1 MWNSK
6 LWCSQ
11 RAIVKIVAFT
21 NLSNIGPKFQTAC
34 LSAKTPRLFPFF
46 FWLLGFFG
54 HSQHGQWVRE
64 SLYTV
69 WGRRGLW
76 GFFFLGYFSV
86 HNFVGLW
93 QSQTSPI
100 PLRHGLWL
108 GLDCSCPKPCGWGA
122 GQKKWGKCGSF
133 WYSCFWEIRCPTIS
147 ACGNARLFCHVYHHC
162 LCNSKWISLCW
173 NLMLHCHIKWK

>member
-1 MWNSK
+1 MSICQNPQAVSLFLLTSWVLQSFPT
-6 LWCSQ
+6 WPRSQ
-11 RAIVKIVAFT
+11 REFVHSLRKKGSLRF
-21 NLSNIGPKFQTAC
+21 
-34 LSAKTPRLFPFF
+34 LFSRIF
-46 FWLLGFFG
+46 
-54 HSQHGQWVRE
+54 
-64 SLYTV
+64 SL
-69 WGRRGLW
+69 
-76 GFFFLGYFSV
+76 

-93 QSQTSPI
+93 QSQTFSPV

-162 LCNSKWISLCW
+162 LCNSK
-173 NLMLHCHIKWK
+173 